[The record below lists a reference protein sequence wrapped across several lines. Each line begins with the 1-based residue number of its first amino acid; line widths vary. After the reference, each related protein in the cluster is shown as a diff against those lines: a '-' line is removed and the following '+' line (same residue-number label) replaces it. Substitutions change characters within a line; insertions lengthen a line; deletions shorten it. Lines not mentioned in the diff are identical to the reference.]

1 MAVIS
6 SESFGCRSTSVSL
19 RQLCRWSTG
28 VHHATLSL
36 NAVSLQ
42 RGRNSSSK
50 ISSTHTPRQ
59 LQTCSVTWSPL
70 LAPRSSSQVI
80 LISSVSMSVMSH
92 IRHVE
97 GGRHGWPATGKR
109 GLHLNYPHVFVFTPW
124 LRHSSSAGVCAM
136 HCFVLK
142 GKRHILLRLMW
153 VHWVK
158 SNHLSEL
165 RCHCELNISRLCLY
179 LNRE

>member
-19 RQLCRWSTG
+19 RQLCRWSAG
-28 VHHATLSL
+28 VHHAASSL

-42 RGRNSSSK
+42 RGCNSSSK
-50 ISSTHTPRQ
+50 ISSTHTHTSAAPDV
-59 LQTCSVTWSPL
+59 LCNVKPGPL

-80 LISSVSMSVMSH
+80 LISSVSMSVMFH
-92 IRHVE
+92 VRHVE

-109 GLHLNYPHVFVFTPW
+109 GLNSNYPHVFVVAAW

-142 GKRHILLRLMW
+142 GKRHILLRLMC

-158 SNHLSEL
+158 
-165 RCHCELNISRLCLY
+165 
-179 LNRE
+179 